1 MGAINNVGKILNGK
15 KIGFSGM
22 VSVGINTYLGV
33 TGYKERRSQGKG
45 KVGAAIETSADLIM
59 MESMGF
65 GLTIGLQAAR
75 AIPKLAVN
83 GYMKMGSMARSMDRM
98 SINAPFAN
106 STFSD
111 SKQAYTMRQ
120 AGMQLAEVSK
130 YNLQQTLMGNEASSM
145 HIV

>member
-15 KIGFSGM
+15 KIGIG
-22 VSVGINTYLGV
+22 GIASIMGSTYLGV
-33 TGYKERRSQGKG
+33 TGYKERRSEGKG
-45 KVGAAIETSADLIM
+45 RVGSAIETGADLIM
-59 MESMGF
+59 MDAMGF

-75 AIPKLAVN
+75 AIPKLAVS
-83 GYMKMGSMARSMDRM
+83 GYMKAGSMARSMDRM

-106 STFSD
+106 STFVD